1 MGATEDGY
9 TQLTDETELLL
20 PSDLLIAVHFP
31 AQAATV
37 ANMEHHTHTHAQ
49 ALVQKG

>member
-1 MGATEDGY
+1 MGAREEGY

-20 PSDLLIAVHFP
+20 PSDLLIAVHYP

-37 ANMEHHTHTHAQ
+37 ADMEHRAHTHAQ
-49 ALVQKG
+49 ALV